1 MAALLVWL
9 LLLELLG
16 LLAFPLAYRVFS
28 RLPDRGWTLSK
39 PLGLLILSYGVWLLG
54 LSHTIPN
61 SRWSVL
67 LALLALAALAALA
80 GRRHRHEIVEFVR
93 QRRGTILVSE
103 GLFLML
109 FLGWA
114 LYRAHVP
121 DIVHTEQPMD
131 LALLNSIVASPH
143 FPPNDVWLAGHAVSY
158 YYLGYLMTGALAMLS
173 GVATPVAY
181 NLGLVTAASL
191 AGLAAFGV
199 VYNLVRLSRGSVMGA
214 TLAGAGAVFL
224 LLAASNLEGTLEM
237 VRAAGLGGEGFWRW
251 VGVDGLIAPE
261 AASASWVPEG
271 FWWWFRASRVF
282 AITEFPMFSFV
293 LGDMH
298 PHVMSLPFVLLVVGL
313 AVQVSLLPGLLGLTW
328 LRSHWPLALALPLA
342 LGALAAISLWDLPL
356 GLALVG
362 GAVLLNAVRHPVER
376 RWLPAPGLAIGVVV
390 ALLAVALY
398 LVAANDW
405 GRSLVLVVVGG
416 AVLVGGV
423 VLLDASRQG
432 AGRRWTLADMMAFG
446 AIFGFLALAL
456 FAPFYLTF
464 ESEASGVLPQRDQL
478 TRPVHL
484 LLVWGVLGALALL
497 LLAMVAGRVAR
508 ARGDWGLRLGVAMAI
523 GFAPFIIWLQPMW
536 GGPAYALGLAGLVAT
551 RFVMEQADRSK
562 SAWRTWLPAAALAAG
577 GALVVALFV
586 DGLAN
591 AGGTAPGA
599 ASTAARTLVVA
610 PLALVAAAAVY
621 GAWSLVVQRATAG
634 SRRRPQAETGEGI
647 APVLGLVAVAAVLV
661 MGPELFRVVDQFGRI
676 NTVFKLYYQAWILLA
691 LVGGYALYY
700 VSARL
705 DRSRLP
711 GRVGAVAWGLA
722 LVVAFGAVAYYPA
735 AALYT
740 RAQDNRAGL
749 TLDGQAYFARAAP
762 PEYEAVQWIR
772 RYVPRDAVVVE
783 SAVAPC
789 TGNAT
794 GCSDFTEAGRIA
806 SSTGRPTILGW
817 KGHERQWG
825 RPPSLLDARQEDVR
839 EIYQTQ
845 DPLRARVLLA
855 KYDARYV
862 VVGSRERRA
871 YGADGMAKF
880 DQLGTLVFRD
890 SSQTSPVMVYKV
902 VP

>member
-39 PLGLLILSYGVWLLG
+39 ALGLLLLSYGVWLLG

-80 GRRHRHEIVEFVR
+80 ARRHRHEIVEFVR
-93 QRRGTILVSE
+93 RRPGTILISE
-103 GLFLML
+103 GLFLVL

-131 LALLNSIVASPH
+131 LALLSATVTSSH
-143 FPPNDVWLAGHAVSY
+143 YPPNDVWLSGHAVSY
-158 YYLGYLMTGALAMLS
+158 YYLGYLMVGALAMLS
-173 GVATPVAY
+173 GAATPVAY

-199 VYNLVRLSRGSVMGA
+199 VYNLVRLTRGSVTGA
-214 TLAGAGAVFL
+214 VLAGAGAVFL
-224 LLAASNLEGTLEM
+224 LLVASNLEGTLEM
-237 VRAAGLGGEGFWRW
+237 VRAAGLGGEGFWRS
-251 VGVDGLIAPE
+251 VGVDGLTAPE
-261 AASASWVPEG
+261 AASATWAPEG

-298 PHVMSLPFVLLVVGL
+298 PHVMSIPFVLLVVGL
-313 AVQVSLLPGLLGLTW
+313 AVQVSLMPGLLGLTW
-328 LRSHWPLALALPLA
+328 LREHWPLALVLPLA
-342 LGALAAISLWDLPL
+342 VGALAAISLWDLPL

-362 GAVLLNAVRHPVER
+362 GAVLLNAARHPVER
-376 RWLPAPGLAIGVVV
+376 RWLPAPALAIGVSV
-390 ALLAVALY
+390 ALLAVAVY
-398 LVAANDW
+398 LGASNDW
-405 GRSLVLVVVGG
+405 DRSLVLVVLGG

-423 VLLDASRQG
+423 VLLDASRQSS
-432 AGRRWTLADMMAFG
+432 GRRWTLADMMAFG
-446 AIFGFLALAL
+446 AIFGLLALAL

-484 LLVWGVLGALALL
+484 LLVWGVLGALVLL
-497 LLAMVAGRVAR
+497 LLAVVAR
-508 ARGDWGLRLGVAMAI
+508 RVVRVRGDWGFRLGLVMAI
-523 GFAPFIIWLQPMW
+523 GFAPLIIWLQPVW

-551 RFVMEQADRSK
+551 RFVMERVKLSK
-562 SAWRTWLPAAALAAG
+562 GFWWAQLPAAMLVAG

-586 DGLAN
+586 DGLVN
-591 AGGTAPGA
+591 SSGTAPDA
-599 ASTAARTLVVA
+599 ASAAARMLVVV
-610 PLALVAAAAVY
+610 PLALVAAVAVY
-621 GAWSLVVQRATAG
+621 GAWTVVQRGTVRARG
-634 SRRRPQAETGEGI
+634 RRQSEAGEGI
-647 APVLGLVAVAAVLV
+647 APVLGIVAVGAILV
-661 MGPELFRVVDQFGRI
+661 MGPELFHVVDQFGRI
-676 NTVFKLYYQAWILLA
+676 NTVFKLYYQAWVLLA

-700 VSARL
+700 VSARF
-705 DRSRLP
+705 DRARLP
-711 GRVGAVAWGLA
+711 GRVGVAAWGLA

-735 AALYT
+735 AALHT
-740 RAQDNRAGL
+740 RAQDHRAGL
-749 TLDGQAYFARAAP
+749 TLDGQAYFARSAP
-762 PEYEAVQWIR
+762 PEHEAVQWIR
-772 RYVPRDAVVVE
+772 RHVPRDAVVVE
-783 SAVAPC
+783 SAVVPC
-789 TGNAT
+789 TGNPA

-825 RPPSLLDARQEDVR
+825 RPSILLEVRQEDVR
-839 EIYQTQ
+839 EIYQTL
-845 DPLRARVLLA
+845 DPLRARALLA
-855 KYDARYV
+855 KYDAQYV
-862 VVGSRERRA
+862 VVGFRERRA
-871 YGADGMAKF
+871 YGDEGMAKF

-890 SSQTSPVMVYKV
+890 SSQASPVRVYRV
-902 VP
+902 VR